1 MQKFIINKDLLAAL
15 DDYDRKSNLME
26 KHSNVGLPYEGDLK
40 ADVNDDL
47 IYHVPIYD
55 TCQRRFAAF
64 CSFTEAIWHK
74 HEDPRK
80 MGKHF
85 ADHHIPEEF
94 DWFMLWYL
102 FRLCGSGINYVPRY
116 SKETIKDILGTHG
129 YGNFWVIDSI
139 LKGRYT
145 WQEWREDLRNRIR
158 PFTDNKGYLL
168 PQFTFEG
175 ERSGNHLR
183 RFILEHSEGL
193 VRHIFDKVTKERMDI
208 YQVTDYGNE
217 YLKEQGFKKQN
228 FVLTAF
234 AADIAEY
241 MPQYVNPK
249 GYVYCGT
256 NAVRCINAIFPKV
269 SKKVKDFEYLNE
281 VLQFLSDRYNL
292 NPIDCEDARACDVVR
307 YFQEYQSPD
316 HVIKNDGRK
325 MLNNSVLKQIWGE
338 EKYYDFA
345 NKIK

>member
-1 MQKFIINKDLLAAL
+1 MQKFITNVDLLDAL
-15 DDYDRKSNLME
+15 DDYDIKSNLME
-26 KHSNVGLPYEGDLK
+26 KYSNLGLPYSGNLK

-74 HEDPRK
+74 EEDPRQ
-80 MGKHF
+80 MGTHF
-85 ADHHIPEEF
+85 KEHDIIHEF

-116 SKETIKDILGTHG
+116 SKETIKDVLGSHG

-145 WQEWREDLRNRIR
+145 WQEWMEDLRNRIR

-183 RFILEHSEGL
+183 KFILDYSEGL
-193 VRHIFDKVTKERMDI
+193 VRHIFDKVTKERMEI

-217 YLKEQGFKKQN
+217 YLNKRGFKKQN

-241 MPQYVNPK
+241 MPQYVDPK
-249 GYVYCGT
+249 GFVYCGT

-269 SKKVKDFEYLNE
+269 SRRVNDFEYLNE
-281 VLQFLSDRYNL
+281 VLQFLSNRYNL
-292 NPIDCEDARACDVVR
+292 TPISCEDSRACDVVR
-307 YFQEYQSPD
+307 WFQSYQSED
-316 HVIKNDGRK
+316 HIIKNDGKRYE
-325 MLNNSVLKQIWGE
+325 NNCHLKEVWGR

-345 NKIK
+345 NKLK

>member
-1 MQKFIINKDLLAAL
+1 MTKFIINQDLLAAL
-15 DDYDRKSNLME
+15 DDYDRKSILME
-26 KHSNVGLPYEGDLK
+26 KHSNVGLPYEGDLYK
-40 ADVNDDL
+40 DVDDDL

-64 CSFTEAIWHK
+64 CSFTEAIWYK
-74 HEDPRK
+74 DQDPRK

-85 ADHHIPEEF
+85 VGHNIASEF

-116 SKETIKDILGTHG
+116 SKETLKDILGTHG
-129 YGNFWVIDSI
+129 YGNFWIIDSI

-145 WQEWREDLRNRIR
+145 WAEWKQDLKNRIT
-158 PFTDNKGYLL
+158 PFTDNRGYLL

-175 ERSGNHLR
+175 ERAGNHLR
-183 RFILEHSEGL
+183 KFILDHAEGL
-193 VRHIFDKVTKERMDI
+193 VRHIFDKVTKEKLEI
-208 YQVTDYGNE
+208 YQATDWGNE

-241 MPQYVNPK
+241 MPQYVDPK

-256 NAVRCINAIFPKV
+256 NAVKCINAIFPKV
-269 SKKVKDFEYLNE
+269 SKKVKEFEYLNE
-281 VLQFLSDRYNL
+281 VLQFLSSRYNL

-307 YFQEYQSPD
+307 YFQEYQSED
-316 HVIKNDGRK
+316 HMIKNDGRK
-325 MLNNSVLKQIWGE
+325 MFNNSVLKKLWGDD
-338 EKYYDFA
+338 KYYQFA
-345 NKIK
+345 IDLK

>member
-1 MQKFIINKDLLAAL
+1 MQKFIINDALLEAL

-26 KHSNVGLPYEGDLK
+26 KHSNVGLPYQGDLK

-64 CSFTEAIWHK
+64 CSFTEAIWYKEH
-74 HEDPRK
+74 DPRS

-85 ADHHIPEEF
+85 VGHNIPTEF
-94 DWFMLWYL
+94 DWFMMWYL

-116 SKETIKDILGTHG
+116 SKENLSDILGTHG
-129 YGNFWVIDSI
+129 YGNFWIIDSI

-145 WQEWREDLRNRIR
+145 WQEWKEDLKNRIR
-158 PFTDNKGYLL
+158 PFTDNRGYLL

-183 RFILEHSEGL
+183 RFILDYSEGL
-193 VRHIFDKVTKERMDI
+193 VHHIFEKVTKERMEI
-208 YQVTDYGNE
+208 YQVTDYGNDW
-217 YLKEQGFKKQN
+217 LNEQGFKKQN

-234 AADIAEY
+234 AADISEY
-241 MPQYVNPK
+241 MPQYVDPK
-249 GYVYCGT
+249 GWVYCGT
-256 NAVRCINAIFPKV
+256 NAVKCINAIFPKV
-269 SKKVKDFEYLNE
+269 SKKIKEFEYLNE
-281 VLQFLSDRYNL
+281 VLQFLSNRYSL

-307 YFQEYQSPD
+307 YFQEYQSED
-316 HVIKNDGRK
+316 HIIKNDGRR
-325 MLNNSVLKQIWGE
+325 MLNNSTLKERWGAV
-338 EKYYDFA
+338 KYKDFA
-345 NKIK
+345 DNLK

>member
-1 MQKFIINKDLLAAL
+1 MQKFIINDALLEAL

-26 KHSNVGLPYEGDLK
+26 KHSNVGLPYQGDLK
-40 ADVNDDL
+40 VDVNDDL

-64 CSFTEAIWHK
+64 CSFTEAIWYK
-74 HEDPRK
+74 DQDPRS

-85 ADHHIPEEF
+85 VGHTIPTEF
-94 DWFMLWYL
+94 DWFMMWYL

-116 SKETIKDILGTHG
+116 SKENLSDILGTHG
-129 YGNFWVIDSI
+129 YGNFWIIDSI

-145 WQEWREDLRNRIR
+145 WPEWREDLKNRIR
-158 PFTDNKGYLL
+158 PFTDNRGYLL

-183 RFILEHSEGL
+183 KFILDHSEGL
-193 VRHIFDKVTKERMDI
+193 VRHIFEKVTKERMEI
-208 YQVTDYGNE
+208 YQVTDWGNE
-217 YLKEQGFKKQN
+217 LLNEQGFKKQN

-241 MPQYVNPK
+241 MPQYVDPK
-249 GYVYCGT
+249 GWVYCGT
-256 NAVRCINAIFPKV
+256 NAVKCINAIFPKV
-269 SKKVKDFEYLNE
+269 SKKIKEFEYLNE
-281 VLQFLSDRYNL
+281 VLQFLSNRYSL

-307 YFQEYQSPD
+307 YFQEYQSDD
-316 HVIKNDGRK
+316 HVIKNDGRR
-325 MLNNSVLKQIWGE
+325 MLNNSTLKERWGAV
-338 EKYYDFA
+338 KYKDFA
-345 NKIK
+345 DNLK

>member
-1 MQKFIINKDLLAAL
+1 MTKFIINDALLEAL

-26 KHSNVGLPYEGDLK
+26 KHSNVGLPYAGDLK
-40 ADVNDDL
+40 TDVNDDL

-74 HEDPRK
+74 EQDPRS

-85 ADHHIPEEF
+85 VGHTIPTEF
-94 DWFMLWYL
+94 DWFMMWYL

-116 SKETIKDILGTHG
+116 SKENLSDILGTHG
-129 YGNFWVIDSI
+129 YGNFWIIDSI

-145 WQEWREDLRNRIR
+145 WPEWREDLKNRIR
-158 PFTDNKGYLL
+158 PFTDNRGYLL

-183 RFILEHSEGL
+183 RFILDHSEGL
-193 VRHIFDKVTKERMDI
+193 VRHIFDKVTKEKMEI
-208 YQVTDYGNE
+208 YQVTDWGNKW
-217 YLKEQGFKKQN
+217 LNEQEFKKQN

-234 AADIAEY
+234 AADISEY
-241 MPQYVNPK
+241 MPQYVDPK
-249 GYVYCGT
+249 GWVYCGT
-256 NAVRCINAIFPKV
+256 NAVKCINAIFPKV
-269 SKKVKDFEYLNE
+269 SKKIKEFEYLNE
-281 VLQFLSDRYNL
+281 VLQFLSNRYSL

-307 YFQEYQSPD
+307 YFQEYQSED
-316 HVIKNDGRK
+316 HIIKNDGRR
-325 MLNNSVLKQIWGE
+325 MLNNSTLKERWGGV
-338 EKYYDFA
+338 KYKDFA
-345 NKIK
+345 DNLK